1 MGKCLRRFGSG
12 ERPPLTSIN
21 SAPGPGAYDPNLG
34 PGGPQYAMKGRHP
47 ASVDGDMPGPGQY
60 NPPQFPEEPP
70 NWTFGKDKRDLRL
83 ESRGVPGPG
92 NYDPKLAQT
101 APLGSFGN
109 ESRSKTT
116 RIDVPGPGAYEARS
130 GLDKVAY
137 SLSSRHYVPDKEER
151 PGPGAYDPEAV
162 PGNAG
167 FRLGTA
173 ARTGDQGGPEM
184 PGPGAYDPKL
194 GKDAAAYG

>member
-1 MGKCLRRFGSG
+1 
-12 ERPPLTSIN
+12 
-21 SAPGPGAYDPNLG
+21 
-34 PGGPQYAMKGRHP
+34 MKGRHP

-109 ESRSKTT
+109 ESRAKTT
-116 RIDVPGPGAYEARS
+116 RVDVPGPGAYEAPS

-151 PGPGAYDPEAV
+151 PGPGAYDPALYNTA
-162 PGNAG
+162 PQ
-167 FRLGTA
+167 FSLGSA
-173 ARTGDQGGPEM
+173 PRSQAIQPSSS
-184 PGPGAYDPKL
+184 PGPGQYDSHPQTAPSSK
-194 GKDAAAYG
+194 